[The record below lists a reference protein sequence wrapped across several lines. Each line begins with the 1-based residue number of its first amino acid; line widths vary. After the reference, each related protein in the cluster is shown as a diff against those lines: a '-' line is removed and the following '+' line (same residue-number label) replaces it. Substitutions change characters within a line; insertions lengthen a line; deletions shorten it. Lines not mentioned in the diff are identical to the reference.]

1 MSEIFY
7 KVLEMSIYGSIA
19 ILAVLLFRLV
29 FQKCPKRIM
38 ILFWII
44 VALRLVIPFNFNSPT
59 SALNVGKLFVPKSAV
74 SETSSYDPETRLREM
89 TVVERTEIKET
100 SAESLTVVTGQIEPA
115 PSYVAGP
122 EPEPAKATA
131 KDVIPFV
138 WLGVTIG
145 LLIFSAIR
153 YAIFYSKA
161 RWSSRSFD
169 GRYYMANDI
178 DSPFVVGIF
187 SPKIFFP
194 INMDDDEREYVLN
207 HEWTHI
213 KNKDGL
219 TKLVSYVILC
229 IHWFNPLVWLAF
241 FMLCADIEMR
251 VDEET
256 TSNFNLKMVKEYCKS
271 LVRHAADDNRGAF
284 MQSTAFSGL
293 SFGGMETKIRIKNL
307 LAHKISSREIQIAS
321 ICVTLVFSL
330 LVSASSIDHQPWV
343 REEPSE
349 PQESAEITASDTT
362 ETTPSDATAET
373 SRARRWDAAF
383 INPYI
388 ELILKT
394 GYDNQGNPLYYKYA
408 FIYIDDDL
416 IPELVTARPTE
427 GADYLVS
434 LYTFRDGKVLPV
446 FEDAVYMNSGEC
458 YYYVP
463 FEDFIIDHNILIQG
477 EKAEAKIFS
486 MNDLMTGSEPK
497 TKGLFEGDS
506 YSIDGKSVTRDEY
519 IEAFRDRES
528 ELIFG
533 KVGPDKAIEILNAQK
548 TSGGTKIPSDI
559 TDDIAVSE
567 TSETTEE
574 TTAET
579 TAETTVP
586 VETSASAEDKLI
598 SISKIKDFTVIPF
611 VNENNNYTY
620 KVSGDFGYIICQ
632 ILPEKVVRFTLKD
645 KTFEYAIPSTDTSGI
660 YLLKDYGKANIFIQ
674 FYVDG
679 GNQIAAF
686 NVYDHGVYFK
696 GAVNNATFERKVDNP
711 RTFWIIENYG
721 NDAIVDI
728 RRHYSMSK
736 TTGMPAPDT
745 DLMYTVFKPKKPLKS
760 KVDLSGCLVINGTI
774 YKDQIVTI
782 NAGESVTL
790 LRTDEKT
797 IIEIQ
802 KEDGRVVRVDFK
814 GQADRFYD
822 SNNYRW
828 VYNAIVDWFEPA

>member
-1 MSEIFY
+1 MDVVFY
-7 KVLEMSIYGSIA
+7 KVLEMSLYGSIA

-29 FQKCPKRIM
+29 FQKCPKRIL

-59 SALNVGKLFVPKSAV
+59 SALNFGKLFAPKSVTEESAV
-74 SETSSYDPETRLREM
+74 YDPESRLRE
-89 TVVERTEIKET
+89 
-100 SAESLTVVTGQIEPA
+100 LTVDDNSSRVVNEPA
-115 PSYVAGP
+115 PAITDPDAGTP
-122 EPEPAKATA
+122 DNAPLSEDNAPKVTF
-131 KDVIPFV
+131 KTVIPYI
-138 WLGVTIG
+138 WLSITVG
-145 LLIFSAIR
+145 LLIFSAVR

-187 SPKIFFP
+187 NPKIFFP
-194 INMDDDEREYVLN
+194 FNMDDDEREYVLN

-219 TKLVSYVILC
+219 TKFLSYIVLC
-229 IHWFNPLVWLAF
+229 VHWFNPLVWLAF

-293 SFGGMETKIRIKNL
+293 SFGGMETKMRIKNL
-307 LAHKISSREIQIAS
+307 LDGKITSKAVQIAS
-321 ICVTLVFSL
+321 IAVTMVFAL

-343 REEPSE
+343 RVKPSE
-349 PQESAEITASDTT
+349 PQESAEITGSDTT
-362 ETTPSDATAET
+362 ETTPSDTTADT

-383 INPYI
+383 IDPYI
-388 ELILKT
+388 ELIKKT
-394 GYDNQGNPLYYKYA
+394 GYDYQGNALYYKYA

-416 IPELVTARPTE
+416 IPELVTSRPTE
-427 GADYLVS
+427 GEDYLVS
-434 LYTFRDGKVLPV
+434 LYTFRAGKVLPV
-446 FEDAVYMNSGEC
+446 FEDAVYINSGER

-477 EKAEAKIFS
+477 QKAEAKIFS
-486 MNDLMTGSEPK
+486 MNDLMTGAEPK

-506 YSIDGKSVTRDEY
+506 YSIDGKNVTGDEY
-519 IEAFRDRES
+519 KEAFRDRES

-559 TDDIAVSE
+559 SDDNDVPE
-567 TSETTEE
+567 TSQTTEE

-579 TAETTVP
+579 TPETTVP

-598 SISKIKDFTVIPF
+598 SVSKIKDFTVIPF

-645 KTFEYAIPSTDTSGI
+645 KIFEYAIPSTDTSGI

-674 FYVDG
+674 FYGDG

-686 NVYDHGVYFK
+686 NVFDHGVYFK

-745 DLMYTVFKPKKPLKS
+745 GLMYTVFQTKKPLKS

-782 NAGESVTL
+782 NAGETVTPL
-790 LRTDEKT
+790 KTDEKT

-814 GQADRFYD
+814 GQVNRFYD